1 MGTNDERREVVER
14 LRVYHEVAQLSP
26 LDQDAH
32 YQKHTKL
39 LPPEVAELMF
49 YGERKKLIGALIHH
63 KLLKKD
69 AKEKSKGKIPKW
81 QRRADNEAQRNL
93 SKQAVLAYESEIRG
107 AKEAEECALYNS
119 TDNNTTDQKKY
130 VEKPQEKRERRRGQK
145 TLADFENSNESS
157 TYFAKL
163 PMTEVLDA
171 RNNLV
176 PRSELN
182 LILFVCFFVQKI
194 YPSF

>member
-1 MGTNDERREVVER
+1 M
-14 LRVYHEVAQLSP
+14 
-26 LDQDAH
+26 
-32 YQKHTKL
+32 
-39 LPPEVAELMF
+39 
-49 YGERKKLIGALIHH
+49 
-63 KLLKKD
+63 
-69 AKEKSKGKIPKW
+69 
-81 QRRADNEAQRNL
+81 
-93 SKQAVLAYESEIRG
+93 AYEAEIRG

-119 TDNNTTDQKKY
+119 NTTDQKKY
-130 VEKPQEKRERRRGQK
+130 VEKPQEKRERRWGQK
-145 TLADFENSNESS
+145 TLADCENSNESS

>member
-1 MGTNDERREVVER
+1 M
-14 LRVYHEVAQLSP
+14 
-26 LDQDAH
+26 
-32 YQKHTKL
+32 
-39 LPPEVAELMF
+39 
-49 YGERKKLIGALIHH
+49 
-63 KLLKKD
+63 
-69 AKEKSKGKIPKW
+69 
-81 QRRADNEAQRNL
+81 
-93 SKQAVLAYESEIRG
+93 AYEAEIRG

-145 TLADFENSNESS
+145 TLADFENSNKSS

-182 LILFVCFFVQKI
+182 LIFFVCFFVQKI

>member
-14 LRVYHEVAQLSP
+14 LRVFHEVAQLSP

-63 KLLKKD
+63 KKLNKD
-69 AKEKSKGKIPKW
+69 AKEKNTKGKIPKW
-81 QRRADNEAQRNL
+81 QRRAENEAQRNL
-93 SKQAVLAYESEIRG
+93 SKQAVLAYEAEIRK
-107 AKEAEECALYNS
+107 AKEAEDCALYNS
-119 TDNNTTDQKKY
+119 TDNNMTDQKKY
-130 VEKPQEKRERRRGQK
+130 VEKPQEKCERRRGQK
-145 TLADFENSNESS
+145 TLADFENSDESS

-163 PMTEVLDA
+163 SMTEVLD
-171 RNNLV
+171 NVV

-182 LILFVCFFVQKI
+182 MIFSFAFSIVPKI
-194 YPSF
+194 YPRF